1 MKISNLFVWLVA
13 GILWLII
20 QLPYRLQ
27 LSMGKYLGLIGYYF
41 AKREYRNADINL
53 QKCFPELDNL
63 SRKKLIRENFISAG
77 QGTLETLLGFWG
89 SPKRLKKLIHIK
101 NLSVIQESLK
111 NKKGIIVFGPHFT
124 SVHFA
129 GRLLN
134 LAFPFSV
141 MYFPPKN
148 SVFRKITERA
158 LPHCYDRAIPRD
170 DARAFIRALKENK
183 AILYTPDVD
192 GGTKGLFVPFFNV
205 QASTVTATSRFA
217 ELTGCAVIEVRYHRR
232 KDKSGIDIEFQLPL
246 NNFPS
251 HDEFQDTLQINHFLE
266 KQIRQFPEQ
275 YLWQYKRF
283 KTRPKGEKDFY
294 ANSTLV
300 S

>member
-1 MKISNLFVWLVA
+1 MNISNFLVWLVA
-13 GILWLII
+13 GILWLIV
-20 QLPYRLQ
+20 QLPYRIQ
-27 LSMGKYLGLIGYYF
+27 LYIGKYLGLMGYYF
-41 AKREYRNADINL
+41 AKREYHNADINL
-53 QKCFPELDNL
+53 QKCFPELDAKT
-63 SRKKLIRENFISAG
+63 RKKLIRENFISAG

-101 NLSVIQESLK
+101 NLSYIKEALK
-111 NKKGIIVFGPHFT
+111 NKNGVIVFGPHFT

-134 LAFPFSV
+134 LEHPFSV

-148 SVFRKITERA
+148 NVFRKITERA

-170 DARAFIRALKENK
+170 DARALIRALKENK
-183 AILYTPDVD
+183 AVLYTPDVD
-192 GGTKGLFVPFFNV
+192 AGPKGLFVPFFNIL
-205 QASTVTATSRFA
+205 ASTVTATSRFA
-217 ELTGCAVIEVRYHRR
+217 ALTGCAVIEVRYHRR
-232 KDKSGIDIEFQLPL
+232 TDKTGIDIEFQQPL
-246 NNFPS
+246 DNFPS
-251 HDEFQDTLQINHFLE
+251 QDEYQDTLHINHFLE
-266 KQIRQFPEQ
+266 NQIREFPEQ

-294 ANSTLV
+294 AKSTLV

>member
-1 MKISNLFVWLVA
+1 MKISNIFVWIIA
-13 GILWLII
+13 GLLWLIV
-20 QLPYRLQ
+20 QLPYRVQ
-27 LSMGKYLGLIGYYF
+27 LFIGKYLGLLGYYF

-53 QKCFPELDNL
+53 QKCFPELDQQK
-63 SRKKLIRENFISAG
+63 RKTLIRENFISVG

-89 SPKRLKKLIHIK
+89 SPMRLRKLIHIK
-101 NLSVIQESLK
+101 NLSYITEALK
-111 NKKGIIVFGPHFT
+111 NKNGVLVFGPHFT

-134 LAFPFSV
+134 LEHPFSV

-148 SVFRKITERA
+148 TVFRKITERA
-158 LPHCYDRAIPRD
+158 LPRCYDRAIPRD
-170 DARAFIRALKENK
+170 DARAFVRALKENK

-192 GGTKGLFVPFFNV
+192 AGHKGLFVPFFNTP
-205 QASTVTATSRFA
+205 ASTVTATSRFA

-232 KDKSGIDIEFQLPL
+232 KDKSGIDVEFQPSLDK
-246 NNFPS
+246 FPS
-251 HDEFQDTLQINHFLE
+251 TDDYQDALRINQFLE
-266 KQIRQFPEQ
+266 NQIREFPEQ

-283 KTRPKGEKDFY
+283 KTRLKGEKDFY
-294 ANSTLV
+294 AKSSLV